1 MIFFCYFF
9 SLIVGVSFFVCFFL
23 RLSEEIKKLI
33 FSRLASFPSSCFLI
47 IIINAEIIYIIN
59 RKLIMST
66 NQLLSVSILLR
77 VSVFLL
83 LFKSSGAIFNGRP
96 ASFNQFPSHVVLF
109 MNEKSGRSDFCG
121 GTLLSPTIVLTAA
134 HCLFEDGKAR
144 FNR

>member
-1 MIFFCYFF
+1 MIFLFFYVHFF
-9 SLIVGVSFFVCFFL
+9 SLIVGVSFLFF

-33 FSRLASFPSSCFLI
+33 FSRLASFPPSCLLI
-47 IIINAEIIYIIN
+47 INVEIICIIN

-66 NQLLSVSILLR
+66 NQLLSVSLLIR

-83 LFKSSGAIFNGRP
+83 LFKSSSAIFNGRP

-134 HCLFEDGKAR
+134 HCLFENGKAQY
-144 FNR
+144 NR